1 MRVYVHVLW
10 MLVTALKWVTDFYTA
25 AIIETRKAA
34 KSKVSAANPL
44 PLPPYLD
51 RWLWDNSN
59 DKAVIIGKQTSS
71 EERNKGDQILSK
83 TKKKTTILRQKNI
96 YSERYTNILTR
107 KYS

>member
-59 DKAVIIGKQTSS
+59 DKAVIIGKQTSWGTQQRRPDF
-71 EERNKGDQILSK
+71 EKDKEKDDDFKAKEYLFWA
-83 TKKKTTILRQKNI
+83 LH
-96 YSERYTNILTR
+96 
-107 KYS
+107 KYFDA